1 MGKLDCTVKFEAI
14 IPAKAGIQIENI
26 GFRVEPGMTAKVKG
40 PLTQYPKKI
49 DETETDLRRLF

>member
-1 MGKLDCTVKFEAI
+1 MKFEAI

-40 PLTQYPKKI
+40 LLTQYTKNI
-49 DETETDLRRLF
+49 DEAETDSLGVFFGEGPA